1 VGLSCIVCG
10 VTAYGVSLWVQDNQI
25 LDDFIASEPVE
36 VEVVVPTGIPVNP
49 PLISGY
55 VPSTSNPTLKTLLNT
70 TIPVVDPIDIAQR
83 LEGKENIPLTFP
95 VENLNRQVG
104 EKETFWVINNDSN
117 EHFQVETT
125 LSAVTEHLYFWIED
139 GVDYSQNAL
148 NRLVA
153 DFEENIY
160 PTNHMFFGTEWTP
173 GVDEDPHIYVVYA
186 GGIGGSV
193 AGYFSPNDEYH
204 PDVYEYSNS
213 HETFMLNADN
223 ASLTDPYTYG
233 VLAHEHQHMIHA
245 YRDKN
250 ETSWLNEGF
259 AELATLLTGHR
270 EGPTHDYFFADDP
283 DTQLNDWPNDPSS
296 RSPHYGNAFLFV
308 TYFMDRF
315 GSKATQA
322 LVADDLNGLISVDK
336 VLADLNI
343 TDPATGQRITADDVF
358 LDWVVTNYLKD
369 EYNVTDRF
377 RYISYPHAP
386 YFDATDIIHNCS
398 NKKILSDVHQYAAD
412 YIKLDCDG
420 EFTLKFSG
428 PPTVELLP
436 MDPVEGRY
444 AFWSNKGDES
454 NMRLTQVFD
463 FRDVS
468 SPITFN
474 YKTWYDLEEDYDYV
488 FLEISTNGKD
498 WRIIRTPSSTNE
510 NPSGNS
516 YGWGYNG
523 LSGGTGTWIEESVD
537 LSRYAGDQIWIRFDY
552 ITDAAVHGEGF
563 LLDDVSIPEIG
574 YWTGFEDDD
583 GGWIGEGF
591 VRVDNS
597 LPQTYRLA
605 LIHMGPEPRV
615 EYLALSNLNELSLDL
630 NSEDDEGYP
639 FVLVVTGT
647 TRFTRQT
654 ASYWIELE

>member
-1 VGLSCIVCG
+1 
-10 VTAYGVSLWVQDNQI
+10 
-25 LDDFIASEPVE
+25 
-36 VEVVVPTGIPVNP
+36 
-49 PLISGY
+49 
-55 VPSTSNPTLKTLLNT
+55 
-70 TIPVVDPIDIAQR
+70 
-83 LEGKENIPLTFP
+83 
-95 VENLNRQVG
+95 
-104 EKETFWVINNDSN
+104 
-117 EHFQVETT
+117 
-125 LSAVTEHLYFWIED
+125 
-139 GVDYSQNAL
+139 
-148 NRLVA
+148 
-153 DFEENIY
+153 
-160 PTNHMFFGTEWTP
+160 
-173 GVDEDPHIYVVYA
+173 
-186 GGIGGSV
+186 
-193 AGYFSPNDEYH
+193 
-204 PDVYEYSNS
+204 
-213 HETFMLNADN
+213 
-223 ASLTDPYTYG
+223 
-233 VLAHEHQHMIHA
+233 
-245 YRDKN
+245 
-250 ETSWLNEGF
+250 
-259 AELATLLTGHR
+259 
-270 EGPTHDYFFADDP
+270 
-283 DTQLNDWPNDPSS
+283 
-296 RSPHYGNAFLFV
+296 
-308 TYFMDRF
+308 
-315 GSKATQA
+315 
-322 LVADDLNGLISVDK
+322 
-336 VLADLNI
+336 
-343 TDPATGQRITADDVF
+343 
-358 LDWVVTNYLKD
+358 
-369 EYNVTDRF
+369 
-377 RYISYPHAP
+377 
-386 YFDATDIIHNCS
+386 
-398 NKKILSDVHQYAAD
+398 
-412 YIKLDCDG
+412 
-420 EFTLKFSG
+420 
-428 PPTVELLP
+428 
-436 MDPVEGRY
+436 
-444 AFWSNKGDES
+444 
-454 NMRLTQVFD
+454 MRLTQVFD